1 MAAPQSRMHEVID
14 ELRWL
19 REEILFN
26 LALATVDVAE
36 RWCELEPRFVEAERH
51 LHQSTHQ
58 ATAAAEELVVA
69 FRGFLSLLKPAP
81 RLELPAASQ
90 PHKRP
95 RHH

>member
-1 MAAPQSRMHEVID
+1 MHDAIA

-36 RWCELEPRFVEAERH
+36 RWCELEPRFEEAERH
-51 LHQSTHQ
+51 LQHSTHQ
-58 ATAAAEELVVA
+58 ATAAAEELAVA

-81 RLELPAASQ
+81 RLVSPADSWPAKGQ
-90 PHKRP
+90 GHR
-95 RHH
+95 